1 MAGNSIGDG
10 LVIDTSRHFNRVL
23 SIDPQAETADI
34 EPGVICD
41 DLRAAAA
48 EHGLTYGPDPS
59 THARCTVGG
68 MVGNNACGSH
78 SVAWGT
84 AAENLVAVTVMLA
97 DGREVELRAGGTS
110 GTALTRALSALRD
123 EHRAMLR
130 TELGQFPR
138 QVSGYG
144 LHYLLEENGF
154 DVAKAFAGTEGT
166 CGIIT
171 RMTVKLVRRP
181 AATALAV
188 LSFADAIAA
197 AHAAPALR
205 VRGVTTNIPFLMNV
219 LDDPQFLAGD
229 VATDFIDAHP
239 ELAAVNRSQDR
250 GSKALQYLV
259 DVTVNQPHGPRI
271 EGIDP
276 RDRLP
281 EHPGYPVLEAQLLSS
296 LAHPV

>member
-1 MAGNSIGDG
+1 MTTVPEDQLARAASLLREDLTTRAAYVSDASIYRRLPAAVAEPRTVGQIRDLLALAHERGWSVTSRGGGTSVAGNSIGDG
-10 LVIDTSRHFNRVL
+10 LVIDTSRHFNRIL

-130 TELGQFPR
+130 TELGQFPAR
-138 QVSGYG
+138 S
-144 LHYLLEENGF
+144 
-154 DVAKAFAGTEGT
+154 
-166 CGIIT
+166 
-171 RMTVKLVRRP
+171 R
-181 AATALAV
+181 ATACTTCSRRTA
-188 LSFADAIAA
+188 STSPRPSP
-197 AHAAPALR
+197 APRAR
-205 VRGVTTNIPFLMNV
+205 AGSSRG
-219 LDDPQFLAGD
+219 
-229 VATDFIDAHP
+229 
-239 ELAAVNRSQDR
+239 
-250 GSKALQYLV
+250 
-259 DVTVNQPHGPRI
+259 
-271 EGIDP
+271 
-276 RDRLP
+276 
-281 EHPGYPVLEAQLLSS
+281 
-296 LAHPV
+296 